1 MSFVSV
7 ALDSRSSTRA
17 VSGVVVR
24 AARVVVVVRGVVVV
38 VVVVGISIVRCL
50 PNRGW
55 NTQKNSP
62 ARRAV
67 LCEEGSAKIE
77 QISCLVCVCVFLF
90 NA

>member
-67 LCEEGSAKIE
+67 LCEEGSAKIA
-77 QISCLVCVCVFLF
+77 Q
-90 NA
+90 N